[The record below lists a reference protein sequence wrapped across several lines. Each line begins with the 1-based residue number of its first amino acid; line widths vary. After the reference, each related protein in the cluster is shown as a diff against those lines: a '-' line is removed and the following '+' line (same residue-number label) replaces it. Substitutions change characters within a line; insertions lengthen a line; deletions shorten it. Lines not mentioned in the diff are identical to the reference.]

1 MKEPCPY
8 CKNKDL
14 ATFNEYNR
22 KTHLEQ
28 CKSKPFASNPIIIII
43 NLLTLSN
50 VVNINL

>member
-1 MKEPCPY
+1 MKEPYPY
-8 CKNKDL
+8 CKNKVL

-28 CKSKPFASNPIIIII
+28 CKSKLASNPIIIII